1 MLFKAL
7 QAAAVIGAIYW
18 ASSGRARL
26 PDLPPASLGVPV
38 QLGLPV
44 APQASVPDLIN
55 LSPALLPAI
64 ISRVQGAAAGSSVP
78 DLGPFSPGGGG
89 FDAPARAAAP
99 KSAVSGWAQAPEE
112 VRRRIAS
119 AVAHRGARMLASR
132 QD

>member
-7 QAAAVIGAIYW
+7 KAAAVIGGIYW
-18 ASSGRARL
+18 ASSGRTPL

-38 QLGLPV
+38 RLGLPV

-55 LSPALLPAI
+55 LTPTLLPTI

-89 FDAPARAAAP
+89 FDAPTRAAP
-99 KSAVSGWAQAPEE
+99 TTAVSGWAQAPEE
-112 VRRRIAS
+112 VRRRIANV
-119 AVAHRGARMLASR
+119 VAHRGARMLASR

>member
-7 QAAAVIGAIYW
+7 KAAAVIGAIYW
-18 ASSGRARL
+18 ASSGRTPL

-38 QLGLPV
+38 RLGLPV

-55 LSPALLPAI
+55 LTPTLLPAI

-89 FDAPARAAAP
+89 FDAPMHAAP
-99 KSAVSGWAQAPEE
+99 TTAVSGWAQAPEE
-112 VRRRIAS
+112 VRRRIANV
-119 AVAHRGARMLASR
+119 VAHRGARMLASR